1 MSSKLSSKC
10 PVLGNLITNKS
21 SIREQALALRKLH
34 LYQQIELYQESVPEI
49 VKYEKEGVTYY
60 SRRLIKDFQR
70 FLHSKFTQEW
80 LPGKKFI
87 STVSIALRFNEL
99 ELMTWCFIVYLFLI
113 EDRIFYSQLR

>member
-1 MSSKLSSKC
+1 M
-10 PVLGNLITNKS
+10 
-21 SIREQALALRKLH
+21 
-34 LYQQIELYQESVPEI
+34 
-49 VKYEKEGVTYY
+49 KYEKDGVTYY

-70 FLHSKFTQEW
+70 FLYSKFRQNW

-113 EDRIFYSQLR
+113 EDKIFFTQLK